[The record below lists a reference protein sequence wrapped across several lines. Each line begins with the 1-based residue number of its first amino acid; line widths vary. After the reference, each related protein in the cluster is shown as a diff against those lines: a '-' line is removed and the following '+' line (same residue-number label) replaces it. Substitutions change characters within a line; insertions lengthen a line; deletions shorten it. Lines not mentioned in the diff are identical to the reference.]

1 MEKEVDNKL
10 MMLAMTCSMF
20 DSPFISDGDDIKT
33 DILILT
39 CLELTVNSYWEKKLC
54 CGATLNL
61 VRRGKNIREKI
72 TLSEKNYLKSMQGRS
87 GYNTITKKIK

>member
-1 MEKEVDNKL
+1 MEKKVDNKL

-39 CLELTVNSYWEKKLC
+39 CLELTVNSYWEKK
-54 CGATLNL
+54 TLLWGNTQF
-61 VRRGKNIREKI
+61 GKEGKKYKR
-72 TLSEKNYLKSMQGRS
+72 KNNSIGKKLPEINARS
-87 GYNTITKKIK
+87 LRI